1 MTAIVAIAIAPIIV
15 FLVLVAPVW
24 LLLYY
29 GTRRREANM
38 LSGDH
43 QNVLNEMI
51 AALERM
57 ESRLGT
63 LEKIL
68 DAEDPRWRDK
78 GPAQDRL

>member
-1 MTAIVAIAIAPIIV
+1 MTAIIAIAIAPIVI
-15 FLVLVAPVW
+15 FLIFVAPVW
-24 LLLYY
+24 LFLYY

-43 QNVLNEMI
+43 QNILNEMMSG
-51 AALERM
+51 LERM
-57 ESRLGT
+57 EARLGT

-78 GPAQDRL
+78 GPAPDRL